1 MVEWIFDKTASRLGL
16 SYEGSSKK
24 AQKHIPLDQMW
35 QWLLHLRRYLQIH
48 ATVCLYMSKDVENE
62 FY

>member
-1 MVEWIFDKTASRLGL
+1 MAAWIFDKTASRLGL

-48 ATVCLYMSKDVENE
+48 TTVCLYMSEDVENE